1 MELHI
6 YQPPEQTVLW
16 HVTSTG
22 RQRVAPGKPYWFD
35 NQHRTPSDNVVAQV
49 SLAGSIVYRDPQ
61 GEHLVRAGTLLL
73 FKYGEASSYGLP
85 RPSSE
90 AYECQWLNLRG
101 AGLRRHIDTLR
112 QEHGSILSLERGG
125 TLHRDIAQLSTMA
138 IPGQNTSTRDMA
150 LAVHRFVINLY
161 AHAERQLDEAL
172 SPVQRAVQQLLREP
186 TRPWSLKQLAQ
197 EYNCSR
203 EHLTRVFHESVGQ
216 SPAAYLAQARLRKAM
231 QLLTETSLPL
241 ADVAEQAGFAHVHT
255 LARQVRQATG
265 KPPSAHRPKR

>member
-1 MELHI
+1 MELNL
-6 YQPPEQTVLW
+6 YQPPEQTVMW
-16 HVTSTG
+16 HITSSG
-22 RQRVAPGKPYWFD
+22 RQRIAPGKPYWFD
-35 NQHRTPSDNVVAQV
+35 NHDRVPADSVVAQV

-73 FKYGEASSYGLP
+73 FSYGEPTSYGIP
-85 RPSSE
+85 RPTNE
-90 AYECQWLNLRG
+90 AYECQWLNMRG
-101 AGLRRHIDTLR
+101 AGLREHINTLR
-112 QEHGSILSLERGG
+112 QKHGSILRLGRGA
-125 TLHRDIAQLSTMA
+125 TLLRDIGQLSAMA

-150 LAVHRFVINLY
+150 SAIHRFVMNLF

-197 EYNCSR
+197 EYDCSR

-231 QLLTETSLPL
+231 HLLTETNLPL